1 MSMWCGMLG
10 WRVWLPGLMGT
21 MSSSSQAGCSTLA
34 MYRHSPLYAA
44 DHSGS
49 ATGTACAAHLLSAYM
64 AHTSVTSQRG
74 SAGAQPVSCSHVLML
89 SDQGTSWTSL
99 PGRVLQ
105 LICAG
110 VSFKCSRRGNLYE
123 QAHASILGTVLSV
136 GRRIVCLKVPA
147 GVMPWLQASLRRS
160 PGPCQ
165 SPDLAARSGL
175 RARRSPPP

>member
-10 WRVWLPGLMGT
+10 SRVWLPGLMGT

-74 SAGAQPVSCSHVLML
+74 SAGAQPVSCSHMLLL
-89 SDQGTSWTSL
+89 SDHGTIWTSL
-99 PGRVLQ
+99 PSQ
-105 LICAG
+105 LLLCAG
-110 VSFKCSRRGNLYE
+110 VSFEYLRRGPLYE
-123 QAHASILGTVLSV
+123 QAHALTLGTLLNV
-136 GRRIVCLKVPA
+136 GGSIVCLKVPA
-147 GVMPWLQASLRRS
+147 GVIPWLRQA
-160 PGPCQ
+160 
-165 SPDLAARSGL
+165 
-175 RARRSPPP
+175 